1 MILIILSLLFACC
14 LLILKN
20 HACRIVFSY
29 TFIPM
34 QVMGSDISGISHGV
48 NVFLN
53 LNLKV
58 NASEG
63 KFLI

>member
-1 MILIILSLLFACC
+1 MILTLLSLLFASC

-20 HACRIVFSY
+20 HACRIVFLC

-34 QVMGSDISGISHGV
+34 QVMGSNISGISYGV

-58 NASEG
+58 KASEG